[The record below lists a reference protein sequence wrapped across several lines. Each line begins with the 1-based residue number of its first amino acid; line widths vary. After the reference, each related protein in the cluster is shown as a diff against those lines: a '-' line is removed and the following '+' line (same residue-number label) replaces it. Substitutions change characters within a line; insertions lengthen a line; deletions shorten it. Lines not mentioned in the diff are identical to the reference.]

1 MIDLRVL
8 AAAFCALALAGCE
21 NAGTALKTTAGD
33 FAKEAAST
41 ATGMVGLKNACTLA
55 GQSEAFCGCL
65 DTELGSKLDAQQV
78 KDLSGV
84 ILDTVRTGSIDAAQT
99 SPAATAETKDALV
112 KCAARAAVT
121 GVVGEASGQ

>member
-1 MIDLRVL
+1 MIDLRMM
-8 AAAFCALALAGCE
+8 AAALCALALAGCE
-21 NAGTALKTTAGD
+21 NTGTALKTTAGD

-65 DTELGSKLDAQQV
+65 DTELGSKLDTAQV

-84 ILDTVRTGSIDAAQT
+84 IIDTVRTGSIEAAQT
-99 SPAATAETKDALV
+99 SPAVTPETKDALV
-112 KCAARAAVT
+112 KCAARAAVA
-121 GVVGEASGQ
+121 GAIGEASGQ

>member
-1 MIDLRVL
+1 MIDLRMMAVAL
-8 AAAFCALALAGCE
+8 CALALAGCE

-55 GQSEAFCGCL
+55 GQSEAFCGRL
-65 DTELGSKLDAQQV
+65 DTELGSKLDTAQV

-84 ILDTVRTGSIDAAQT
+84 IIDTVRTGSIEAAQT
-99 SPAATAETKDALV
+99 SPAVTPETKDALV
-112 KCAARAAVT
+112 KCAARAAVA
-121 GVVGEASGQ
+121 GAIGEASGQ